1 MATASP
7 DPWCRAIMAIFDQLP
22 PRYRR
27 FLAHYARP
35 VPADQAMNLLD
46 ACNGDVD
53 EAISEIRAHLPVR
66 RAA

>member
-1 MATASP
+1 
-7 DPWCRAIMAIFDQLP
+7 MAIFDQLP

-35 VPADQAMNLLD
+35 VPADQAMNLLE
-46 ACNGDVD
+46 ACNGNVD
-53 EAISEIRAHLPVR
+53 EAIAEIRAHLPVR